1 VSQHELCLPK
11 GDKITNMY
19 ISFPL
24 RKYHFHMSKYQFQSK
39 FVEVE
44 LKFARGP
51 TRPHEAYEISKSRD
65 FEPDFL
71 ISNLISVDF

>member
-1 VSQHELCLPK
+1 MRHIQLLEKYKQNFDEGRPFI
-11 GDKITNMY
+11 GKIASWIDYTAAVTAVY
-19 ISFPL
+19 YWLYP
-24 RKYHFHMSKYQFQSK
+24 
-39 FVEVE
+39 
-44 LKFARGP
+44 RGP

>member
-1 VSQHELCLPK
+1 MLSINLVKLNQ
-11 GDKITNMY
+11 TNTE
-19 ISFPL
+19 P
-24 RKYHFHMSKYQFQSK
+24 
-39 FVEVE
+39 
-44 LKFARGP
+44 RGP